1 MVLLRMHCIQKIECI
16 ITKISRYLFFFFFF
30 TCHWKNIFKSSKFFY
45 FPYFYVLK
53 VRWLQYML
61 CAIVEYRLGN
71 EISIYGNVYSYGI
84 LLLEMFTRNR
94 PTDNMFNQ
102 KSQAQSAQ
110 IIFKQKKKK
119 KKKEKEKKTHII
131 NCKCSLSKISFFLFL
146 YLCLFSTQ
154 LIILEVQ
161 SNWIRNGWSLK
172 CF

>member
-1 MVLLRMHCIQKIECI
+1 
-16 ITKISRYLFFFFFF
+16 
-30 TCHWKNIFKSSKFFY
+30 
-45 FPYFYVLK
+45 
-53 VRWLQYML
+53 ML

-119 KKKEKEKKTHII
+119 KKEKGKGKKNTHYKLYMQFIK
-131 NCKCSLSKISFFLFL
+131 NLFLPLSLSVFIFNTANYS
-146 YLCLFSTQ
+146 
-154 LIILEVQ
+154 
-161 SNWIRNGWSLK
+161 
-172 CF
+172 